1 MTARFLATVL
11 AAVAA
16 LTNGCAT
23 GDGQPAEPARALP
36 LVIQPQHTGM
46 GQRFVQCTVDCEQP
60 TPKTPAGAVV
70 AQVRTRPATV
80 DLAPPIS
87 PVADVQPSPAPTQRS
102 PEPVRA
108 TVTFG
113 FASAE
118 LTVQAKE
125 RIRELLPQLQQA
137 REVRI
142 TGFTDN
148 LGKQSPNTKLA
159 DARALR
165 VMQEVRRLLPDA
177 PMQLRARGQALCCY
191 VSDNGSDG
199 GRESN
204 RRAEIEIAFADP
216 KERS

>member
-1 MTARFLATVL
+1 MTARFLATAAL

-23 GDGQPAEPARALP
+23 GDAQPAEPARPLP

-60 TPKTPAGAVV
+60 TSKTPAAAVV
-70 AQVRTRPATV
+70 AQVRARPATV
-80 DLAPPIS
+80 DTASPVS
-87 PVADVQPSPAPTQRS
+87 PVAEAQPS

-118 LTVQAKE
+118 LTAQAKE
-125 RIRELLPQLQQA
+125 RIRELLPQLQRA
-137 REVRI
+137 HEVRI

-191 VSDNGSDG
+191 VADNGSDG